1 MLTEASVENQKTL
14 PEDYK
19 QIFEIDLVKNKKQM
33 LFVNV
38 MAAVVMIAMM
48 IIGAAIVPLRHL
60 FEGNYLISL
69 IKVLA
74 LWAGYM
80 AYIVLHELVHGVFMK
95 HYSGVK
101 PKYGFTLLYAYA
113 GSTAYFNKKSYII
126 IALAPVVIW
135 GIVLGVLCAAV
146 PADWFWIPYFIQAGN
161 ISGAAGDAYVTYKML
176 TFPKDILV
184 NDTGVAMTVYSK
196 DA

>member
-1 MLTEASVENQKTL
+1 
-14 PEDYK
+14 
-19 QIFEIDLVKNKKQM
+19 
-33 LFVNV
+33 
-38 MAAVVMIAMM
+38 
-48 IIGAAIVPLRHL
+48 
-60 FEGNYLISL
+60 
-69 IKVLA
+69 
-74 LWAGYM
+74 
-80 AYIVLHELVHGVFMK
+80 VLHELVHGIFMK

-135 GIVLGVLCAAV
+135 GIVLGVLCAV
-146 PADWFWIPYFIQAGN
+146 LPVSWFWVFYFIQMGN

-184 NDTGVAMTVYSK
+184 NDTGVAMTVYTK
-196 DA
+196 NN